1 MRKQLCGASSGIG
14 TINDSIKPKKRRT
27 ASTYLLS
34 ESKFD
39 YEKIKTEEDK
49 FALLSEDYIVSE
61 AVCVTEGH
69 ENSRI
74 KSSHTRTRSMQLKNK
89 INHYKPVV
97 MRFLL
102 ESLLGDQTVM
112 FE

>member
-39 YEKIKTEEDK
+39 YEKIKTDYKSRYLITIIHVCTVYLTVCLADIQIILHEE
-49 FALLSEDYIVSE
+49 
-61 AVCVTEGH
+61 
-69 ENSRI
+69 
-74 KSSHTRTRSMQLKNK
+74 
-89 INHYKPVV
+89 P
-97 MRFLL
+97 
-102 ESLLGDQTVM
+102 
-112 FE
+112 